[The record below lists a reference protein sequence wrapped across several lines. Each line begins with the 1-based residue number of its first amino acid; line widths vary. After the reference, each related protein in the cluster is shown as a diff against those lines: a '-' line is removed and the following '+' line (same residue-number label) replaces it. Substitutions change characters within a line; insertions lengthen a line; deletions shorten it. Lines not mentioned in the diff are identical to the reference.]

1 VIVAT
6 LSLPAAYDSVRTR
19 SFQDDLLRRVE
30 SFGGV
35 ESAAF
40 GRVLPFSNR
49 NFSSAP
55 IAVDGYVPPT
65 GVQPAADYNEVGP
78 GYLSTLGIPLVAGR
92 EFTKD
97 DDERGALVAVVN
109 EPMAAQYWPNESPVG
124 KRLIIGTRAVRVV
137 GVAKAAKYRS
147 FSESALPFFYVPL
160 RQSFSREVALNIRS
174 KAGAGALA
182 PQIRRA
188 IRELDANVAPL
199 AVITLRDQVVRSTT
213 TQRMAVTLLSVFGGL
228 ALLLA
233 AIGLYGVMSYLVSQS
248 TGELGLR
255 MALGATGSDVLR
267 FVLSHGITLTAI
279 GIGLGAVAALGSTR
293 LLGDLLYRVSPRDP
307 AAFGSALALMILV
320 AIASCLAPG
329 IRAARLDPVRAL
341 RRE

>member
-1 VIVAT
+1 
-6 LSLPAAYDSVRTR
+6 
-19 SFQDDLLRRVE
+19 
-30 SFGGV
+30 
-35 ESAAF
+35 
-40 GRVLPFSNR
+40 
-49 NFSSAP
+49 
-55 IAVDGYVPPT
+55 
-65 GVQPAADYNEVGP
+65 
-78 GYLSTLGIPLVAGR
+78 
-92 EFTKD
+92 
-97 DDERGALVAVVN
+97 
-109 EPMAAQYWPNESPVG
+109 
-124 KRLIIGTRAVRVV
+124 
-137 GVAKAAKYRS
+137 
-147 FSESALPFFYVPL
+147 
-160 RQSFSREVALNIRS
+160 
-174 KAGAGALA
+174 
-182 PQIRRA
+182 
-188 IRELDANVAPL
+188 
-199 AVITLRDQVVRSTT
+199 
-213 TQRMAVTLLSVFGGL
+213 MAVTLLSVFGGL